1 MKANGTLRNI
11 ALLFVGVLVIY
22 VLAYHG
28 IEHRRTRLGP
38 WQVTFTNTVSGAPA
52 LVIQEPALGITNVQ
66 IVFSNAESGHSYSNA
81 TVVFD
86 QPREVPYALPFGEC
100 IFMDTTFLPGTVVL
114 QAYGHEVQLLPRV
127 LTLDNKEHPWQ
138 SGETHL
144 LSATNNSSTITT
156 NATDH

>member
-22 VLAYHG
+22 VLAYYG
-28 IEHRRTRLGP
+28 IEHRRTRLGA
-38 WQVTFTNTVSGAPA
+38 WRVTFTNAVSGAPA

-66 IVFSNAESGHSYSNA
+66 IVFPNAGSGQPYSNA

-86 QPREVPYALPFGEC
+86 QPREVPYALPFGQC

-138 SGETHL
+138 SAETHL
-144 LSATNNSSTITT
+144 LSATNNSSAMTT